1 MNCEERFYDYIDY
14 VQGKLP
20 LDVSL
25 EIDKH
30 ILTCSKCKE
39 EIEKIRSFT
48 PTLDNFNLNEPDEI
62 YFTNLIPIINQRIEN
77 KRINK
82 FELSQS
88 DMLFS
93 VVSIIVFALI
103 VTFTYNF
110 SNTELSIQTFE
121 NYETAL
127 NSNNYTVLN
136 YTTYENIEP
145 NGEIEKAVSEVITGL
160 FLQDSEDWFSSQN
173 NVQYYLATF
182 SDDEVNNIIHE
193 LNNKHIIN

>member
-1 MNCEERFYDYIDY
+1 MNCEERSYDYIDY

-20 LDVSL
+20 LDISL

-30 ILTCSKCKE
+30 ILTCNKCKK

-48 PTLDNFNLNEPDEI
+48 PILDNFDLNEPDEI

-77 KRINK
+77 NK
-82 FELSQS
+82 FEPTQS
-88 DMLFS
+88 DLLFS
-93 VVSIIVFALI
+93 VVSIIIFALI
-103 VTFTYNF
+103 ITFTYNF
-110 SNTELSIQTFE
+110 SNTELSTQTFE
-121 NYETAL
+121 NYETEL

-145 NGEIEKAVSEVITGL
+145 NREIEKAVTEVIASL
-160 FLQDSEDWFSSQN
+160 FLQNSEDWLSSQN
-173 NVQYYLATF
+173 NVQYYLASF

>member
-20 LDVSL
+20 LDISL

-30 ILTCSKCKE
+30 ILTCNKCKE
-39 EIEKIRSFT
+39 ETEKIRSFT
-48 PTLDNFNLNEPDEI
+48 QTLDNFDLNEPDEI
-62 YFTNLIPIINQRIEN
+62 YFTNLIPIINQKIEN
-77 KRINK
+77 KRRNK
-82 FELSQS
+82 LEPVQS
-88 DMLFS
+88 DLLFS
-93 VVSIIVFALI
+93 VLSIIVFVLI

-110 SNTELSIQTFE
+110 SNTELSTQTFE
-121 NYETAL
+121 NYETEL

-145 NGEIEKAVSEVITGL
+145 NREIEKAVTEVIASL
-160 FLQDSEDWFSSQN
+160 FLQNSEDWLSSQN
-173 NVQYYLATF
+173 NVQYYLASF